1 MKFPNLY
8 ILIVLFLVFFGIGC
22 DTVDSND
29 TINGSGFL
37 VSNDQNISDFTKIET
52 GFAFESTI
60 RQDSLYKITVTADD
74 NIIEYVRVFKEGS
87 TLKVLMDE
95 DKNYS
100 NATLKVDITLP
111 DVENINLSGA
121 SASVISG
128 FNFIHD
134 LDIQLSGASSVEGSI
149 STGDL
154 TLELSGA
161 SAVSLSGSGI
171 DLNING
177 SGASVLNLGQF
188 ALSDDASIILSGAS
202 VSTIRL
208 EGTLDAVL
216 SGASVLSYY
225 GNPTLG
231 NIVTSG
237 ESVVQ
242 KL

>member
-1 MKFPNLY
+1 MESIIKDCLLVV
-8 ILIVLFLVFFGIGC
+8 LIFLLTSC
-22 DTVDSND
+22 DTVDNND

-37 VSNDQNISDFTKIET
+37 VNNSLSYSDFTKVET

-60 RQDSLYKITVTADD
+60 RQDSLYSILVKTDD
-74 NIIEYVRVFKEGS
+74 NIVDYLRIFKEGS

-95 DKNYS
+95 NKSYRNV
-100 NATLKVDITLP
+100 TLKIDITMP
-111 DVENINLSGA
+111 DIENINLSGA
-121 SASVISG
+121 SASEITG
-128 FNFIHD
+128 FEFIHD
-134 LDIQLSGASSVEGSI
+134 LDIQLSGASAIIGSV

-154 TLELSGA
+154 NLELSGA
-161 SAVSLSGSGI
+161 SSVTFSGSGI

-177 SGASVLNLGQF
+177 NGASTLNLGNF
-188 ALSDDASIILSGAS
+188 VLSDDASIILSGAS

-208 EGTLDAVL
+208 DGTLDAVL
-216 SGASVLSYY
+216 SGASVLNYY

-237 ESVVQ
+237 ESIVQ